1 MNGVASFGI
10 GYNGREISLSGY
22 TRFNFN
28 ATKIVFHNNKYEI
41 HFGERPTVLV
51 DEIDKSYYV
60 NELYLF
66 VNDKKIGVQKVG
78 RNTLNASTGIVYLP
92 NTCLFNVYREER

>member
-1 MNGVASFGI
+1 MNGVASLGI

-22 TRFNFN
+22 TRFSFD
-28 ATKIVFHNNKYEI
+28 AKRVIFHDNKYEI
-41 HFGERPTVLV
+41 HFGERPSILV
-51 DEIDKSYYV
+51 DEIDKSYRV

-66 VNDKKIGVQKVG
+66 ANDKKIGVQKVG
-78 RNTLNASTGIVYLP
+78 RNTLNASTGIAYLP